1 LPRTLEAVRKT
12 DQEFMDALAGA
23 ILDADFASAFHTIQS
38 RYNALDDDTRL
49 PPWRKL
55 ANGHRR

>member
-1 LPRTLEAVRKT
+1 MRKT